1 MNSNDLWAALG
12 ELEGEQAAQ
21 VLIELFARFEGRCT
35 ARPDDEPAQVLPAQV
50 FFRQLASV
58 LDQVGSCNVSRR

>member
-35 ARPDDEPAQVLPAQV
+35 ARPDDEPAQF

>member
-12 ELEGEQAAQ
+12 ELEGKQAAQ
-21 VLIELFARFEGRCT
+21 VLIELFARFEGRCA
-35 ARPDDEPAQVLPAQV
+35 ARPDDEPAQV
-50 FFRQLASV
+50 FFGQLASV

>member
-1 MNSNDLWAALG
+1 MNVNDLWGALG
-12 ELEGEQAAQ
+12 ELEGDQAEQ
-21 VLIELFARFEGRCT
+21 VLIELFARYEGRCV
-35 ARPDDEPAQVLPAQV
+35 ARPDDEPAQV